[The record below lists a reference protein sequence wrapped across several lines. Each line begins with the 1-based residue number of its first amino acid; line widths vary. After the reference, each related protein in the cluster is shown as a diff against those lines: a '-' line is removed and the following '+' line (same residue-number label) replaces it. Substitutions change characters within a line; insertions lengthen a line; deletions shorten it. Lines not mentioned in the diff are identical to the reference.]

1 MKNKADNQVKSP
13 AEDDAPR
20 DSLADRIRPFVLVLL
35 LVVLPIALFH
45 AFKEYMYVCRI
56 PAGTKTVDSTM
67 VPRRSPLGEFIYSS
81 EIIRKWNC
89 EWIIPY
95 LDYRHYVIPDGVEE
109 IAGRALYH
117 CENLRSV
124 RIPGSV
130 KKIGSE
136 AFQRCYKLGKIVI
149 RAA

>member
-20 DSLADRIRPFVLVLL
+20 DSLIDRIRPFVLVLL

-81 EIIRKWNC
+81 FGHCAALKHVTFPNSLETISPGAF
-89 EWIIPY
+89 PY
-95 LDYRHYVIPDGVEE
+95 PNFLNSLDQETKE
-109 IAGRALYH
+109 
-117 CENLRSV
+117 
-124 RIPGSV
+124 RIDQLTPKPPPGTRRMR
-130 KKIGSE
+130 E
-136 AFQRCYKLGKIVI
+136 
-149 RAA
+149 